1 VLPSPWKSLLPIEA
15 GREYLALI
23 SYLPLKRYRK
33 IPAFVQLSR
42 QVQRQLEATPG
53 VIGYSLQA
61 QILRRRFWTLSLWE
75 SEAALME
82 FVHHAPHS
90 EIMREL
96 APHMGKTFY
105 TTWSVKGSELPLDWE
120 VARGRVPGERACLRA
135 FLAPQRIS
143 SRSRAG
149 AAGEQQSLP

>member
-1 VLPSPWKSLLPIEA
+1 MLPGPWKSLRPIEA

-33 IPAFVQLSR
+33 IPAFVRLSG
-42 QVQRQLEATPG
+42 QVQRQLGAAPG
-53 VIGYSLQA
+53 VLGYALQA
-61 QILRRRFWTLSLWE
+61 EIWRRRFWTLSAWE

-96 APHMGKTFY
+96 APHMEKTFY
-105 TTWSVKGSELPLDWE
+105 TTWNVKGSELPLDWG
-120 VARGRVPGERACLRA
+120 AAKARVPGER
-135 FLAPQRIS
+135 LA
-143 SRSRAG
+143 
-149 AAGEQQSLP
+149 

>member
-1 VLPSPWKSLLPIEA
+1 MLPSPWKSLRPIEA
-15 GREYLALI
+15 EREYLALI

-33 IPAFVQLSR
+33 IPAFVGLSR
-42 QVQRQLEATPG
+42 QVQRQLASTPG

-75 SEAALME
+75 SEAALMD

-105 TTWSVKGSELPLDWE
+105 TTWSVKRSDLPLHWGD
-120 VARGRVPGERACLRA
+120 ARKRVPEERL
-135 FLAPQRIS
+135 L
-143 SRSRAG
+143 
-149 AAGEQQSLP
+149 